1 MSASVGSDRATV
13 EHDLLAE
20 LSAVHRFALH
30 LARDAAR
37 AEDLVQET
45 FLKAWTHRD
54 QFQLGTSCRAWLF
67 TICRNAFLK
76 GEART
81 TRETPTEDA
90 ELEALGAAALHGS
103 VQATDPTGAVFE
115 RAELDT
121 AVQEALAKLH
131 EEYRTAVVLV
141 DIEDQSYAAAA
152 GVLGVPLGTVRSR
165 LFRGRRLLQQDLLA
179 YAQDA
184 GLLPAMKEPTP
195 TLAGPIGRA
204 GAALARHSFDL
215 GGSMLKQA
223 TSFAVAISGLLMVPV
238 TRVAAQE
245 MGMMMQPG
253 ADKMKVS
260 VQSPADGSTITRN
273 SLRLRVATSG
283 YHASCA
289 LAGKPNQKGQGH
301 YHVLLDKAL
310 VNMYCTGTAAVSL
323 QNVKPGPHT
332 LTVVPAQNDHAEIEN
347 NAASI
352 KIDYAPSRG
361 VAEMTS
367 PAVEGKPAIKI
378 VSPKAGATV
387 SGSFEVVVQV
397 TNFNLSCD
405 LFGRPDVAGYGHWHL
420 NLDSMTGPMMGMMT
434 MPNGFPRVHRGPE
447 ARVHPYV
454 DRPLGWQQSCTV
466 DADGG

>member
-45 FLKAWTHRD
+45 FLKAWTHGD
-54 QFQLGTSCRAWLF
+54 QFQRGTSCRAWLF

-76 GEART
+76 GEGRT

-121 AVQEALAKLH
+121 AVQEAVAKLP

-184 GLLPAMKEPTP
+184 GLLPAMKEPT
-195 TLAGPIGRA
+195 R
-204 GAALARHSFDL
+204 
-215 GGSMLKQA
+215 
-223 TSFAVAISGLLMVPV
+223 
-238 TRVAAQE
+238 
-245 MGMMMQPG
+245 
-253 ADKMKVS
+253 
-260 VQSPADGSTITRN
+260 
-273 SLRLRVATSG
+273 
-283 YHASCA
+283 
-289 LAGKPNQKGQGH
+289 
-301 YHVLLDKAL
+301 
-310 VNMYCTGTAAVSL
+310 
-323 QNVKPGPHT
+323 
-332 LTVVPAQNDHAEIEN
+332 
-347 NAASI
+347 
-352 KIDYAPSRG
+352 
-361 VAEMTS
+361 
-367 PAVEGKPAIKI
+367 
-378 VSPKAGATV
+378 
-387 SGSFEVVVQV
+387 
-397 TNFNLSCD
+397 
-405 LFGRPDVAGYGHWHL
+405 
-420 NLDSMTGPMMGMMT
+420 
-434 MPNGFPRVHRGPE
+434 
-447 ARVHPYV
+447 
-454 DRPLGWQQSCTV
+454 
-466 DADGG
+466 

>member
-1 MSASVGSDRATV
+1 
-13 EHDLLAE
+13 
-20 LSAVHRFALH
+20 
-30 LARDAAR
+30 
-37 AEDLVQET
+37 
-45 FLKAWTHRD
+45 
-54 QFQLGTSCRAWLF
+54 
-67 TICRNAFLK
+67 
-76 GEART
+76 
-81 TRETPTEDA
+81 
-90 ELEALGAAALHGS
+90 
-103 VQATDPTGAVFE
+103 
-115 RAELDT
+115 
-121 AVQEALAKLH
+121 
-131 EEYRTAVVLV
+131 
-141 DIEDQSYAAAA
+141 
-152 GVLGVPLGTVRSR
+152 
-165 LFRGRRLLQQDLLA
+165 
-179 YAQDA
+179 
-184 GLLPAMKEPTP
+184 
-195 TLAGPIGRA
+195 
-204 GAALARHSFDL
+204 
-215 GGSMLKQA
+215 MLKQA

-352 KIDYAPSRG
+352 KIDYARDQDRLTQGGRDRFGKLRG
-361 VAEMTS
+361 RRSSHELQPELRSIRQTRCRWVRPLA
-367 PAVEGKPAIKI
+367 PQPGLDDRANDG
-378 VSPKAGATV
+378 
-387 SGSFEVVVQV
+387 
-397 TNFNLSCD
+397 D
-405 LFGRPDVAGYGHWHL
+405 DDDGRHEL
-420 NLDSMTGPMMGMMT
+420 
-434 MPNGFPRVHRGPE
+434 PNGFPRVHRGPE